1 LNLRTNK
8 IITIRSI
15 TEIPIT
21 NNIIEMVENLA
32 KIEKMPRGL
41 KINES
46 TENDFEYDQ
55 LAGVSDYDLE
65 DHKIAGVQDISDT
78 DSETDENESN
88 ESTDVMDPNE
98 IESINKRRTYFDANE
113 NEEVINNNNE
123 SFTMSEDNKE
133 EESDEE
139 EDSDDEDDETPQL
152 NPDDRII
159 WNPDGTMSRITR
171 SGRTSKP
178 PIKLSLQQLGVEEKY

>member
-1 LNLRTNK
+1 
-8 IITIRSI
+8 
-15 TEIPIT
+15 
-21 NNIIEMVENLA
+21 M
-32 KIEKMPRGL
+32 
-41 KINES
+41 
-46 TENDFEYDQ
+46 
-55 LAGVSDYDLE
+55 SDYDLE